1 MTARGSHP
9 AIVRK
14 SPGFNRGTSMMYRTC
29 CGLLAVALTAASAP
43 AHSQTAPAYPAKPV
57 RIVVGFPAGS
67 GTDMLARFVG
77 GKFTDRVGQQVVVD
91 NRPGANGI
99 IAAELTAKAPPD
111 GYTLQFMSTSHT
123 MNAAVYKLPFDP
135 VKSFTPVMQLGSG
148 PLVLVANPAFPASNA
163 KGLIDIATAKPN
175 TVTYA
180 VSGTGGVNHF
190 AGALFSRITSTQLI
204 NVPYKGGPQ
213 ALTDL
218 IGGQV
223 QVMFGTAAITL
234 TQVRAGRLKP
244 LGVSTAKRSPLL
256 PDVPTIAES
265 GAPGYEMSIWWGVL
279 APAGMPA
286 TVVDKLYSEI
296 AAILQQA
303 DSQQRLAAEG
313 AEPSPLSSAA
323 FTRLLTAEVA
333 KWQRVARE
341 AGIKAD

>member
-1 MTARGSHP
+1 MH
-9 AIVRK
+9 
-14 SPGFNRGTSMMYRTC
+14 RTY
-29 CGLLAVALTAASAP
+29 CGLLAGVLTAASALS
-43 AHSQTAPAYPAKPV
+43 HSQTAPAYPAKPV

-77 GKFTDRVGQQVVVD
+77 GKFTDRLGQQVVVD

-99 IAAELTAKAPPD
+99 IAAELTAKALPD

-135 VKSFTPVMQLGSG
+135 VKSFTPVMQLASG
-148 PLVLVANPAFPASNA
+148 PLVLVANPGFPASNA
-163 KGLIDIATAKPN
+163 KGLIDVATAKPN

-190 AGALFSRITSTQLI
+190 AGALFSRITGTQLI

-256 PDVPTIAES
+256 PEVPTIAES

-286 TVVDKLYSEI
+286 AVVDKLYSEI
-296 AAILQQA
+296 AAILQQP

-313 AEPSPLSSAA
+313 AEPSPLTSAA
-323 FTRLLTAEVA
+323 FTRLLAAEVA